1 MKSILGMSMVAGLAL
16 AAWLLPAKPAGAC
29 SCVAYEG
36 ETTSIVATQIE
47 VPGDL
52 AMFEREQQR
61 WAIFS
66 ELQAEFRGI
75 HLKGAETF
83 EGGSRHT
90 EVRFEAFASEDTG
103 LDSGLLRGEP

>member
-1 MKSILGMSMVAGLAL
+1 MKTILGISVGAGFVL

-36 ETTSIVATQIE
+36 ETKSIVATQIE

-52 AMFEREQQR
+52 ELFEREQQR

-66 ELQAEFRGI
+66 ELQAEFLGI
-75 HLKGAETF
+75 HLKGAETL

-90 EVRFEAFASEDTG
+90 EVRFEALASEDTG